1 MIFSERLRYLIDC
14 EDIKIKVLAPKLNL
28 AASTLGNYAQG
39 TREPDFETLVRIADY
54 FGVTTDYLLGH
65 EMPAR
70 TVSGEKELLALLRQM
85 SPAQRELL
93 LEQARLRRGR
103 GYFFIPSARAGP
115 RRGPA

>member
-65 EMPAR
+65 EMPAQA
-70 TVSGEKELLALLRQM
+70 SAGEKELFALLRQM
-85 SPAQRELL
+85 SPVQRELL
-93 LEQARLRRGR
+93 LEQARLLAKYRVAHL
-103 GYFFIPSARAGP
+103 PD
-115 RRGPA
+115 

>member
-65 EMPAR
+65 EMPAQAGA
-70 TVSGEKELLALLRQM
+70 GEKNCLLCCVRCPL
-85 SPAQRELL
+85 SSVSCCWS
-93 LEQARLRRGR
+93 RRVCWQS
-103 GYFFIPSARAGP
+103 IA
-115 RRGPA
+115 